1 LTQTQ
6 LETELEAV
14 QAENAQLAKGVE
26 SQRDEVERLVSGLEA
41 VLADME
47 GANVVMEDIVDGGE
61 IRQEAMEVEIEIGG
75 RPRGSRL

>member
-1 LTQTQ
+1 MTQTQ